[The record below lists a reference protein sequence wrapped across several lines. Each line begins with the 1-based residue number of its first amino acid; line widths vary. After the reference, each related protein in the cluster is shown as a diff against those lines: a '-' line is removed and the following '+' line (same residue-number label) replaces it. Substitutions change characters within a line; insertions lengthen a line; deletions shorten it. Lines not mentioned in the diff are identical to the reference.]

1 MSTAINTVVNAI
13 IVEEKLSL
21 DLFCFDFEFN
31 VYVYYELA
39 YINTSL

>member
-1 MSTAINTVVNAI
+1 MSTAINTVVNVI
-13 IVEEKLSL
+13 MVDEKLSL

-31 VYVYYELA
+31 VYVYYEPA